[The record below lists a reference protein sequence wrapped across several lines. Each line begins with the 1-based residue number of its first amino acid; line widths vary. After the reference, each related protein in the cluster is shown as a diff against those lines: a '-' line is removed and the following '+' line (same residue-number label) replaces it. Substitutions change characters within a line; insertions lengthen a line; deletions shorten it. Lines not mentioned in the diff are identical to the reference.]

1 MKMVG
6 CRVLLLLVLSLLVQV
21 AVAYWSRFRCVEN
34 RYLAI
39 LRART
44 NKKKGLD
51 DAGAVARSN
60 DSNSEYN
67 DLNFTTQLQQ
77 LISGTVIDKTHL
89 NNGRHCQ
96 SEIGN

>member
-1 MKMVG
+1 M
-6 CRVLLLLVLSLLVQV
+6 LLLLILSLLVPV
-21 AVAYWSRFRCVEN
+21 AVGYWSRFRCVEN

-44 NKKKGLD
+44 SKKKELD
-51 DAGAVARSN
+51 DAGAVAGSN

-77 LISGTVIDKTHL
+77 LISGTVIDKTQS
-89 NNGRHCQ
+89 NNGRNSQ